1 MNVSITRILYVL
13 MMLCT
18 SVVAVYCYRRFCHTI
33 SYKMGAQH
41 MVLALIVSIYIFM
54 FPGYLPA
61 WGICLAD
68 SLFLYFTAEQVLTGH
83 TIYDFWEK
91 KYWTGI
97 VMIFF
102 YELLFL
108 GLTGNVLGCLIISR
122 ITYLGLCIADY
133 YVLKARGTEI
143 ELADLSALGTAA
155 SVAGNYKLRL
165 TGAVIGSV
173 ILSAVQI
180 WLENTAWSGSLMQG
194 TLTGKCRIIYVILYV
209 IVFSLFLFTPFLEK
223 LGITYYEFLNIDGV
237 VLNLLLEKRDNMK
250 DQTPDDYS
258 ADEIVRIAE
267 RYSAKES
274 DRKHIEADGIRA
286 DGIKADDAKKTGQK
300 SEGLRPN
307 IIVIMNEAFSDL
319 RIHGKLDTD
328 REIMPFLD
336 GCKDGH
342 ITGSTC
348 VSILGG
354 NTAYSEYEFLTGD
367 STIDYHYCP
376 YSSKVIKPGMN
387 VGGIVS
393 HMKSL
398 DYRTIAAH
406 SYRRENWRRPIVYE
420 AMGFDEQ
427 YYIDDFDKV
436 ETIRSFASDRCHYD
450 QIIKLFKEKKPGE
463 RLFDFNVTM
472 QNHGGYRADE
482 QLDNRIH
489 LMGHPGEFGDV
500 ETYLTLISESDKAIQ
515 YLTEYFRDYPEPTI
529 IYMFGDHQ
537 PKCPD
542 LFFEEMYGRPASQ
555 LSFEERINAYVTP
568 YHVFMNEACGTKW
581 REKPEYD
588 KISLNYAGS
597 YLCSLAGLPKTGY
610 MRYLDDLQKGYPV
623 ISKREIAD
631 ISGRVFEPERFM
643 SSVQTQQSESDEN
656 GNGLI
661 KEYERVMYSHIF
673 AAQGRADSFFG

>member
-223 LGITYYEFLNIDGV
+223 LGITYY
-237 VLNLLLEKRDNMK
+237 
-250 DQTPDDYS
+250 
-258 ADEIVRIAE
+258 
-267 RYSAKES
+267 
-274 DRKHIEADGIRA
+274 
-286 DGIKADDAKKTGQK
+286 
-300 SEGLRPN
+300 
-307 IIVIMNEAFSDL
+307 
-319 RIHGKLDTD
+319 
-328 REIMPFLD
+328 
-336 GCKDGH
+336 
-342 ITGSTC
+342 
-348 VSILGG
+348 
-354 NTAYSEYEFLTGD
+354 
-367 STIDYHYCP
+367 
-376 YSSKVIKPGMN
+376 
-387 VGGIVS
+387 
-393 HMKSL
+393 
-398 DYRTIAAH
+398 
-406 SYRRENWRRPIVYE
+406 
-420 AMGFDEQ
+420 
-427 YYIDDFDKV
+427 
-436 ETIRSFASDRCHYD
+436 
-450 QIIKLFKEKKPGE
+450 
-463 RLFDFNVTM
+463 
-472 QNHGGYRADE
+472 
-482 QLDNRIH
+482 
-489 LMGHPGEFGDV
+489 
-500 ETYLTLISESDKAIQ
+500 
-515 YLTEYFRDYPEPTI
+515 
-529 IYMFGDHQ
+529 
-537 PKCPD
+537 
-542 LFFEEMYGRPASQ
+542 
-555 LSFEERINAYVTP
+555 
-568 YHVFMNEACGTKW
+568 
-581 REKPEYD
+581 
-588 KISLNYAGS
+588 
-597 YLCSLAGLPKTGY
+597 
-610 MRYLDDLQKGYPV
+610 
-623 ISKREIAD
+623 
-631 ISGRVFEPERFM
+631 
-643 SSVQTQQSESDEN
+643 
-656 GNGLI
+656 
-661 KEYERVMYSHIF
+661 
-673 AAQGRADSFFG
+673 